1 MKHQAS
7 ITSDSKAG
15 AALPLD
21 GIKRRASPKVARAID
36 IIATTG
42 ITLRLAAEHAGMN
55 ESALSR
61 ALAQPHN
68 KAALNERKALLC
80 MEMDSLK
87 PIAKAIAYREGMDL
101 MQNSPS
107 HQVRARMVEFFAG
120 EGKQALVNVQ
130 VNAAPHG
137 YQYKRP
143 DVRNGSASD
152 NQSEAQIE
160 EAFVIIEQ
168 STDD

>member
-1 MKHQAS
+1 MKQDRTAL
-7 ITSDSKAG
+7 TGG

-42 ITLRLAAEHAGMN
+42 ITLRLAAGHAGMN

-68 KAALNERKALLC
+68 KAALDERKALLC
-80 MEMDSLK
+80 LEMDSLK
-87 PIAKAIAYREGMDL
+87 PIARAIAYREGMDL

-130 VNAAPHG
+130 VNTNAPHG
-137 YQYKRP
+137 YAYKRP
-143 DVRNGSASD
+143 DTQSD
-152 NQSEAQIE
+152 APIE
-160 EAFVIIEQ
+160 DATVIIEQ
-168 STDD
+168 SPSVDE

>member
-1 MKHQAS
+1 MKHQTN
-7 ITSDSKAG
+7 ITNGSKVG

-21 GIKRRASPKVARAID
+21 GIKRRSSPKVARAID

-42 ITLRLAAEHAGMN
+42 QSQKDAAKLAGMDH
-55 ESALSR
+55 SSLSR

-68 KAALNERKALLC
+68 RALLDERKALLC

-87 PIAKAIAYREGMDL
+87 PIAKAIAYREGMNL

-130 VNAAPHG
+130 VNTAAPHG
-137 YQYKRP
+137 YAYKRP
-143 DVRNGSASD
+143 DTT
-152 NQSEAQIE
+152 SEAPIE
-160 EAFVIIEQ
+160 EAVVINGQ
-168 STDD
+168 SDNG